1 MDALLKVVK
10 DMHYTQLQ
18 SRTSPALHTLSPSP
32 TPPTL
37 ISFGEFEVER
47 EGRKHLFKEGT
58 YLRQCTI
65 SVMSFANDSYIHTYI
80 YFVYAQNLQS
90 SCRANIFK
98 KIG

>member
-58 YLRQCTI
+58 YFF
-65 SVMSFANDSYIHTYI
+65 FANGSYIHTYI
-80 YFVYAQNLQS
+80 YFVYAPNLQS

-98 KIG
+98 EIG

>member
-65 SVMSFANDSYIHTYI
+65 SVMSFANDTLFMLKI
-80 YFVYAQNLQS
+80 YRVAVELIS
-90 SCRANIFK
+90 SRK
-98 KIG
+98 